1 MNIEQYCNKHYPH
14 YDKLNKDAK
23 ILAQINVISYNR
35 LKWIILDNFNIERLK
50 EEIKN
55 GSKYLNNTHEVH
67 HWDKVSGF
75 ELYKNEFREIPS
87 PLRSSLKT
95 IGITE
100 YSPLEAVLLLKTA
113 AFKVAK
119 EEI

>member
-1 MNIEQYCNKHYPH
+1 MNIDQYCNKYYPH

-35 LKWIILDNFNIERLK
+35 LKWIILDNFNIQKLK
-50 EEIKN
+50 EEVKN
-55 GSKYLNNTHEVH
+55 GSKYLNNTYNVSY
-67 HWDKVSGF
+67 WDRVSGF
-75 ELYKNEFREIPS
+75 ELYKNEFKEIPS

-113 AFKVAK
+113 AFEVVK
-119 EEI
+119 EEF